1 MRSPNRSIALIVLLA
16 AACDSSGPGSAPSL
30 QLGGTSHAFG
40 SVPVGGQSQ
49 PRRFTLSNAGD
60 GPTNALSVLL
70 SGPNSAEF
78 VIVEDDCT
86 GVALGPS
93 ADCRIDL
100 QMRPTTLGTKA
111 AKLEVRDGGGNSA
124 SVALAGTGAAGGI
137 IMATSSHDFG
147 PTGTTTPSLPYTF
160 VVQNA
165 GLIPVGPLQ
174 SAVSGPQ
181 AAHFEVTSDT
191 CNGVTLATGTAC
203 AVAVRYRPSAVG
215 ASVAAL
221 TVSDGGT
228 GSTSATLRG
237 QAGQAVTL
245 GIVPVSHSFG
255 FAVPGTS
262 EALVDVSVTNQSQA
276 TSSRLTARMVG
287 SNPADFQIR
296 ADGCSGRE
304 LAAGASCA
312 LQVAFVRLEQGAATA
327 ALEVSDQFAGV
338 ASMALSGSGAGHAQL
353 VATPSALTFAA
364 QSVGAPSPP
373 KSVTITNTGE
383 AATQAITTQV
393 VDCSYY
399 YYYCSPAQDFELTGD
414 GCLGAQLQ
422 PGASCVIAVSF
433 KPLYRGGVFRLLT
446 VSGGNAVASI
456 PLSGEG
462 LGLSVSPDAI
472 VFPVTQRGTTSALRH
487 VVVLNGASVATG
499 PLTTVIEPSGFVIA
513 TDACTGTSLAV
524 GASCTVAIR
533 FAPSNSGEHAGVLTI
548 SGDPGGSVLVSLN
561 GQATP

>member
-1 MRSPNRSIALIVLLA
+1 MRSRTCISALVVLL

-49 PRRFTLSNAGD
+49 PRRFTLSNTGD
-60 GPTNALSVLL
+60 GPTNPLSVLL
-70 SGPNSAEF
+70 SGTNATEF
-78 VIVEDDCT
+78 AIVEDDCT
-86 GVALGPS
+86 GVALAPS
-93 ADCRIDL
+93 ADCRIDM

-111 AKLEVRDGGGNSA
+111 AKLEVRDGGGHSA

-165 GLIPVGPLQ
+165 GPPVGPLR

-181 AAHFEVTSDT
+181 AGHFEVTSDS
-191 CNGVTLATGTAC
+191 CNGVTLAAGTAC
-203 AVAVRYRPSAVG
+203 AVAVRYRPLAVG

-221 TVSDGGT
+221 TVTDGGT

-245 GIVPVSHSFG
+245 GIVPGSHSFG

-262 EALVDVSVTNQSQA
+262 EALVNVSVTNQSQA

-312 LQVAFVRLEQGAATA
+312 LQVAFVRLEAGAATA

-338 ASMALSGSGAGHAQL
+338 ASLALSGSGAGHAQL
-353 VATPSALTFAA
+353 AATPSELTFAA
-364 QSVGAPSPP
+364 QSVGELSPP

-393 VDCSYY
+393 ADCYY
-399 YYYCSPAQDFELTGD
+399 YYYCSPAQDFELTSN
-414 GCLGAQLQ
+414 GCLGAPLQ

-433 KPLYRGGVFRLLT
+433 KPLYRGGVFRVLT
-446 VSGGNAVASI
+446 VSGGNAGVSI

-487 VVVLNGASVATG
+487 IVVLNDASVATG
-499 PLTTVIEPSGFVIA
+499 PLTAVIEPSGFVIA

-524 GASCTVAIR
+524 GASCTVAVR
-533 FAPSNSGEHAGVLTI
+533 FAPSNSGEHAGLLTI